1 MRLCSCGCPGC
12 MPVRGRG
19 AWLLFLTAA
28 CCTFIATADTR
39 AYTARYDRI
48 YVRGLEATAY
58 QLIANKPL
66 TPAGGHCM
74 PWNGGHVVC
83 VVLLAHTCWAV
94 ACSA

>member
-1 MRLCSCGCPGC
+1 MAAHSGNRLCT
-12 MPVRGRG
+12 
-19 AWLLFLTAA
+19 L
-28 CCTFIATADTR
+28 IATADTR

-83 VVLLAHTCWAV
+83 VVLLARTAV
-94 ACSA
+94 AGRSHAVHAGCG